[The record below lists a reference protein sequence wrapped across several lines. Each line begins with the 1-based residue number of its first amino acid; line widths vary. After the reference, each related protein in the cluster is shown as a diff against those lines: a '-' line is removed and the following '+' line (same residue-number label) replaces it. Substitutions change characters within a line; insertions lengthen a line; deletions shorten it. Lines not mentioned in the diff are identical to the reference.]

1 MNIAVQLQQARLA
14 QGEDL
19 CTLAQRIGVRQEHLR
34 AIEDGRFADLPPGIY
49 GRAAVRHFAN
59 AFGFDGAAAL
69 AECEPLLRPLE
80 EPIAALARA
89 NGLRAR
95 PNASVPRDG
104 ETPPDPATESPF
116 AGWQH
121 LAAAV
126 VDAVVVAGLLM
137 VVVIAALTFLT
148 MPISA
153 LRHSGP
159 AFGVMSLVL
168 GAAYFLCFGGVRGS
182 TIGERALGL
191 EAPPIAGPVTIAI
204 ALERA
209 MLAATADVR
218 CVQRWS
224 ERAGRF
230 LAEWIDDAA
239 DQRAKRSA

>member
-34 AIEDGRFADLPPGIY
+34 AIEDGRFADLPSGIY
-49 GRAAVRHFAN
+49 GRAAIRHFAN
-59 AFGFDGAAAL
+59 AFGFDGAAVL
-69 AECEPLLRPLE
+69 AECEPQLRPLE

-95 PNASVPRDG
+95 PGAPVPRDG
-104 ETPPDPATESPF
+104 ETPDPSIESPL
-116 AGWQH
+116 AGWKH
-121 LAAAV
+121 LAAAI

-137 VVVIAALTFLT
+137 VVVIAALTFLI

-153 LRHSGP
+153 LRNSGP
-159 AFGVMSLVL
+159 AFGVMGLLL

-191 EAPPIAGPVTIAI
+191 QPAPIGGPVTIPI

-230 LAEWIDDAA
+230 FADWLDDAA